1 MKIRKILL
9 PFLTLGLVFG
19 VAACNSN
26 AGANDGKNGT
36 SSTQKLPSIK
46 VSAANNLTSLDFGD
60 SVQLSAKEGNN
71 DLEGV
76 TWVSS
81 DDTVVSVSAA
91 GLATATQKAGS
102 ATITASKAGYTDG
115 KITITV
121 KKPEIIVQVETGT
134 SEGNVITFK
143 DSHNVD
149 TDMVDAWP
157 QNAVLT
163 IEFNASKAGDY
174 ELHMTCRAHG
184 GYQSTNTDVVA
195 STMEITM
202 NNAPVTLSGS
212 VSGGTFT
219 DYKIGEVTLVSGK
232 NTMTI
237 KSLAA
242 DDNICTIDLFTFVMK
257 A

>member
-1 MKIRKILL
+1 MKLRKILL

-19 VAACNSN
+19 VVACGGN
-26 AGANDGKNGT
+26 NDASGGKNPST
-36 SSTQKLPSIK
+36 SSQKLTTIK
-46 VSAANNLTSLDFGD
+46 VSAADGANSLDFGET
-60 SVQLSAKEGNN
+60 VQLSAKDGNN

-76 TWVSS
+76 TWASS
-81 DDTVVSVSAA
+81 DETVASVSAA
-91 GLATATQKAGS
+91 GLVTATNKAGS
-102 ATITASKAGYTDG
+102 ATITASKSGYNDG

-121 KKPEIIVQVETGT
+121 KKPEIVVQIESGT
-134 SEGNVITFK
+134 SEGSVVTFK
-143 DSHNVD
+143 ESHNVD

-163 IEFNASKAGDY
+163 LEFNASKAGDY
-174 ELHMTCRAHG
+174 ELHVTCRAHG

-202 NNAPVTLSGS
+202 NGAPVTLSGE

-219 DYKIGEVTLVSGK
+219 DYKIGEVTLIAGK
-232 NTMTI
+232 NTMTV

-242 DDNICTIDLFTFVMK
+242 DGEICTIDLFTLVMK

>member
-19 VAACNSN
+19 VVACNNN
-26 AGANDGKNGT
+26 AGGNGGKGGS
-36 SSTQKLPSIK
+36 SSTQRLPSIK
-46 VSAANNLTSLDFGD
+46 VSAADNLTSLDFGD
-60 SVQLSAKEGNN
+60 TVQLSAKEGNN
-71 DLEGV
+71 ALDGV
-76 TWVSS
+76 TWTSS
-81 DDTVVSVSAA
+81 DETVATVNAT
-91 GLATATQKAGS
+91 GLVTATQKAGTT
-102 ATITASKAGYTDG
+102 TITAAKAGYTDG

-134 SEGNVITFK
+134 SEGNAITFK
-143 DSHNVD
+143 ESHNVD

-202 NNAPVTLSGS
+202 NSAPVTLSGS

-219 DYKIGEVTLVSGK
+219 DYKIGEVTLISGK

-237 KSLAA
+237 KSLVA
-242 DDNICTIDLFTFVMK
+242 DGEICTIDLFTFVMK
-257 A
+257 S